1 MSDVTAIVLS
11 PDREELRRRIDERF
25 DRMMA
30 GGALDEV
37 EALARRGLNPAL
49 PVMRALGV
57 PPLLAYLSLALSL
70 DAAVARSKTETRAYA
85 KRQVTFARHQLPGFT
100 WTAEDD
106 ASDEF

>member
-1 MSDVTAIVLS
+1 MLS

-37 EALARRGLNPAL
+37 EALARRRLNPAL

-57 PPLLAYLSLALSL
+57 PPLLATLGHALSL

-85 KRQVTFARHQLPGFT
+85 KRQVTFARHQLPGFD
-100 WTAEDD
+100 WTAKDD
-106 ASDEF
+106 MPVAL